1 MSAQSNGRTISLDDG
16 SKPVEHDLG
25 GTMFLRHRPS
35 NDLVEIL
42 ELEALFDPFRREA
55 KGRFHAGEEMPGPA
69 GFTKTDLVFPS
80 GERLPR
86 CWVDPHYRK

>member
-1 MSAQSNGRTISLDDG
+1 MSVQTNGRTISSDDG
-16 SKPVEHDLG
+16 SKAVDHELG

-42 ELEALFDPFRREA
+42 DLEALFDPFKREA
-55 KGRFHAGEEMPGPA
+55 KGRFHAGEEMPEPA

-80 GERLPR
+80 GERMPR